1 MDAPTLKRAANA
13 VTMGIGGLLWLA
25 AILFMAQTAQ
35 NSEQFSR
42 LHPWILMINIAGL
55 AVLVGL
61 LATKLAQL
69 IRDWRGHV
77 IGSRLKA
84 RMVWIFGVLATLPI
98 LLVYF
103 FAVQFLNRGIDS
115 WFNVEIRRS
124 LDDALVLS
132 RSALEVRMREHLADS
147 ALAAEQLGMSG
158 DAMFGLLESLRRQVG
173 ALELTVATEAG
184 TIMAVSKGLSAD
196 IVPEDV
202 PGEVLLQL
210 RQGKPFVSLEPQQ
223 EGGYLIRTA
232 VSIGRSD
239 VGGRERLVLQGLYPV
254 AERLGALA
262 DTVQAAYQQ
271 FGEKDYLR
279 QPLKASFILTLT
291 VVLLL
296 SLLAAWYGAI
306 FTAQRL
312 VQPIQDLVQ
321 GTRAVAQGDLD
332 TKLPLTSHDEMGF
345 LVHSFNDMTKRLRR
359 AREDQRRAQQAAETE
374 RANLAVILA
383 RLSTGVISLEHDWRV
398 RTVNRAASMI
408 LGVDLETRVGT
419 TFDGSSA
426 EPQALLRQF
435 AEACR
440 QRSAGGADEWRE
452 QFTFHA
458 ATGRRILM
466 CACTP
471 LPAEGD
477 EPGGYVLVFDDITVM
492 LRAQRE
498 AAWGEVARRLAHE
511 IKNPLTPIR
520 LSAERMRHRLL
531 PTMSDPRDA
540 QMLERATETIIQQV
554 EAMKEMVNA
563 FSEYARA
570 PRLEMASVELNR
582 MVTEV
587 ADLYQAQGAMRG
599 LRLDVVLDP
608 SLGTVVADAGR
619 LRQLLNNLITN
630 AVEALEGQGQGQ
642 GQGQGTISVSTR
654 RALRGETEVAEIA
667 VEDDG
672 PGFQREMIG
681 QVFDPYVTTK
691 AKGTGLGLAIVRKI
705 VEEHG
710 GHIEAGNRATGGAR
724 VCVDL
729 PLADPATAN
738 GRPGTG
744 GTTAQST
751 TNNDTR
757 GRGTFEPRR
766 ERA

>member
-1 MDAPTLKRAANA
+1 MDAPTLKRAASA
-13 VTMGIGGLLWLA
+13 VAMGVSGLLWLA

-35 NSEQFSR
+35 HSEQFSR
-42 LHPWILMINIAGL
+42 LHPWILAINVAGL

-103 FAVQFLNRGIDS
+103 FAVQFLNKGIDS

-147 ALAAEQLGMSG
+147 QRVAEQIAERGESSPSE
-158 DAMFGLLESLRRQVG
+158 LESFRRQVG
-173 ALELTVATEAG
+173 ALELTIATATG
-184 TIMAVSKGLSAD
+184 SIIAVGKGFSSD

-202 PGEVLLQL
+202 PDEVLLQL
-210 RQGKPFVSLEPQQ
+210 RQGQPFVSLEPQQ
-223 EGGYLIRTA
+223 DGGYLIRTA
-232 VSIGRSD
+232 VPIG
-239 VGGRERLVLQGLYPV
+239 VGPAGANRLVLQGIYPV

-262 DTVQAAYQQ
+262 DTVQSAYQQ

-279 QPLKASFILTLT
+279 KPLKASFILTLT

-296 SLLAAWYGAI
+296 SLLGAWYGAI

-345 LVHSFNDMTKRLRR
+345 LVHSFNDMITRLRR
-359 AREDQRRAQQAAETE
+359 AREDSSLAQQAVETE

-383 RLSTGVISLEHDWRV
+383 RLSTGVISLERDWSV
-398 RTVNRAASMI
+398 RTVNRAAGTI
-408 LGVDLETRVGT
+408 LGTDLEPHVGAQ
-419 TFDGSSA
+419 FDAIDQG
-426 EPQALLRQF
+426 EETMVRQF
-435 AEACR
+435 VDACR
-440 QRSAGGADEWRE
+440 ERFARGASEWRE
-452 QFTFHA
+452 QFAFHVG
-458 ATGRRILM
+458 TNRRILM

-471 LPAEGD
+471 IPGEGD
-477 EPGGYVLVFDDITVM
+477 EPGGYVLVFDDITAM
-492 LRAQRE
+492 LQAQRE

-520 LSAERMRHRLL
+520 LSAERLRLRL
-531 PTMSDPRDA
+531 MPALADAKDA
-540 QMLERATETIIQQV
+540 QTLERATETIVQQV

-570 PRLEMASVELNR
+570 PRLEMATVDLNK

-587 ADLYQAQGAMRG
+587 VDLYRAQGAIRG
-599 LRLDVVLDP
+599 VRFAVELDP
-608 SLGTVVADAGR
+608 SLDAVVADPGR
-619 LRQLLNNLITN
+619 LRQLLNNLLTN
-630 AVEALEGQGQGQ
+630 AVEALEGQGKGS
-642 GQGQGTISVSTR
+642 ISVATR
-654 RALRGETEVAEIA
+654 CTARGGAEVVEIC

-681 QVFDPYVTTK
+681 QVFEPYVTTK
-691 AKGTGLGLAIVRKI
+691 VKGTGLGLAIVRKI

-710 GHIEAGNRATGGAR
+710 GHIEAENKASGGAR
-724 VCVDL
+724 IRIDL
-729 PLADPATAN
+729 PLREAGTDSAT
-738 GRPGTG
+738 GR
-744 GTTAQST
+744 A
-751 TNNDTR
+751 
-757 GRGTFEPRR
+757 TFEPRR

>member
-1 MDAPTLKRAANA
+1 MDAAALKRAASA
-13 VTMGIGGLLWLA
+13 VTMGLGGLLWLA
-25 AILFMAQTAQ
+25 AILLMAQTAQ

-42 LHPWILMINIAGL
+42 LHPWILAINIAGL
-55 AVLVGL
+55 VVLLGL
-61 LATKLAQL
+61 LAVKLTQL

-84 RMVWIFGVLATLPI
+84 RMVWIFGGLATLPI

-115 WFNVEIRRS
+115 WFNVEIRKS

-132 RSALEVRMREHLADS
+132 RSALEVRMREHMADTQ
-147 ALAAEQLGMSG
+147 LIAAEIGVAGASMP
-158 DAMFGLLESLRRQVG
+158 GLLESMRRQVG
-173 ALELTVATEAG
+173 AIELTVATESG
-184 TIMAVSKGLSAD
+184 TVIAVSKGLSSD
-196 IVPEDV
+196 IVPESV
-202 PGEVLLQL
+202 PDEVLLQV
-210 RQGKPFVSLEPQQ
+210 RQGQPFVSLEPQQ

-232 VSIGRSD
+232 VPM
-239 VGGRERLVLQGLYPV
+239 GGALLPGQERLVMQAMYPV

-279 QPLKASFILTLT
+279 RPLKASFILTLT

-296 SLLAAWYGAI
+296 SLLATWYGAI

-345 LVHSFNDMTKRLRR
+345 LVHSFNDMTRRLRT
-359 AREDQRRAQQAAETE
+359 AREEQRRAQLAAESE

-383 RLSTGVISLEHDWRV
+383 RLSTGVISLESDWRV
-398 RTVNRAASMI
+398 RTVNRAASTI
-408 LGVDLETRVGT
+408 LGVALETHVGSALGT
-419 TFDGSSA
+419 GDGD
-426 EPQALLRQF
+426 PQSLASQF
-435 AEACR
+435 VQACQ
-440 QRSAGGADEWRE
+440 QRFAAGTAEWRE
-452 QFTFHA
+452 QFTFQTGA
-458 ATGRRILM
+458 GRRILM

-471 LPAEGD
+471 LPADGET
-477 EPGGYVLVFDDITVM
+477 PGGYVLVFDDITVM
-492 LRAQRE
+492 LQAQRE

-520 LSAERMRHRLL
+520 LSAERMRHKLIPAL
-531 PTMSDPRDA
+531 TDPKDA
-540 QMLERATETIIQQV
+540 QILERATETIVQQV

-570 PRLEMASVELNR
+570 PRLEMAQVALNR
-582 MVTEV
+582 MVIEV
-587 ADLYQAQGAMRG
+587 SDLYRAQGAIGGVRFKV
-599 LRLDVVLDP
+599 DLDP
-608 SLGTVVADAGR
+608 GLESVVADPGR
-619 LRQLLNNLITN
+619 LRQLLNNLLTN
-630 AVEALEGQGQGQ
+630 AVEALEGQPDGS
-642 GQGQGTISVSTR
+642 IVVSTR
-654 RALRGETEVAEIA
+654 RATRGDKEVARIT
-667 VEDDG
+667 VDDNG
-672 PGFQREMIG
+672 PGFQRDLIG

-691 AKGTGLGLAIVRKI
+691 TKGTGLGLAIVRKI

-710 GHIEAGNRATGGAR
+710 GQIEAANRAGGGAQVR
-724 VCVDL
+724 IDL
-729 PLADPATAN
+729 PLGETGAD
-738 GRPGTG
+738 
-744 GTTAQST
+744 S
-751 TNNDTR
+751 
-757 GRGTFEPRR
+757 GRGHGKLEPRR

>member
-1 MDAPTLKRAANA
+1 MDTPALKRAASA
-13 VTMGIGGLLWLA
+13 VVIGAGGLLWLA

-42 LHPWILMINIAGL
+42 LHPWILAINIAGL
-55 AVLVGL
+55 VLLLGL
-61 LATKLAQL
+61 LATKLTQL

-115 WFNVEIRRS
+115 WFNVEIRQS

-132 RSALEVRMREHLADS
+132 RSALEVRMREHLADTTLIAEEMGFAGA
-147 ALAAEQLGMSG
+147 ALP
-158 DAMFGLLESLRRQVG
+158 GLLESMRRQVG
-173 ALELTVATEAG
+173 AVELTVATDSG
-184 TIMAVSKGLSAD
+184 RVISVSKGLSSEV
-196 IVPEDV
+196 VPEAV
-202 PGEVLLQL
+202 PDEVLLQV
-210 RQGKPFVSLEPQQ
+210 RQGQPFVSLEPQQ
-223 EGGYLIRTA
+223 AGGYLIRTA
-232 VSIGRSD
+232 VPIPGTPVPGEDSLILQSI
-239 VGGRERLVLQGLYPV
+239 YPV

-279 QPLKASFILTLT
+279 RPLKASFILTLT

-332 TKLPLTSHDEMGF
+332 TRLPLTSHDEMGF
-345 LVHSFNDMTKRLRR
+345 LVHSFNDMIKRLRR
-359 AREDQRRAQQAAETE
+359 AREDQRLAQQAAETE

-383 RLSTGVISLEHDWRV
+383 RLSTGVISLEQDWRV
-398 RTVNRAASMI
+398 RTANRAAGMI
-408 LGVDLETRVGT
+408 LGEDIESRVGT
-419 TFDGSSA
+419 ALASVGQ
-426 EPQALLRQF
+426 EPQSLARQF
-435 AEACR
+435 AEACQ
-440 QRSAGGADEWRE
+440 QRFADGAAEWRE
-452 QFTFHA
+452 QFTFQA
-458 ATGRRILM
+458 GAGRRILM

-471 LPAEGD
+471 LPGEG
-477 EPGGYVLVFDDITVM
+477 EAPGGYVLVFDDITVM
-492 LRAQRE
+492 LQAQRE

-520 LSAERMRHRLL
+520 LSAERMRHKLL
-531 PTMSDPRDA
+531 PAMTDPKDA
-540 QMLERATETIIQQV
+540 QMLERGTETIVQQV
-554 EAMKEMVNA
+554 ETMKEMVNA

-570 PRLEMASVELNR
+570 PRLEMTRVELNR
-582 MVTEV
+582 LVTEV
-587 ADLYQAQGAMRG
+587 SDLYRAQGAVRG
-599 LRLDVVLDP
+599 VRLKVELDP
-608 SLGTVVADAGR
+608 ALDTVVADAGR
-619 LRQLLNNLITN
+619 LRQLLNNLLTN
-630 AVEALEGQGQGQ
+630 AVEALEGQQDGS
-642 GQGQGTISVSTR
+642 ISVTTR
-654 RALRGETEVAEIA
+654 RELRGETAVARLTIA
-667 VEDDG
+667 DNG
-672 PGFQREMIG
+672 PGFQRELIG

-691 AKGTGLGLAIVRKI
+691 VKGTGLGLAIVRKI

-710 GHIEAGNRATGGAR
+710 GQIEADNRAEGGAQVR
-724 VCVDL
+724 IDL
-729 PLADPATAN
+729 RLDDIVAGQDATA
-738 GRPGTG
+738 R
-744 GTTAQST
+744 
-751 TNNDTR
+751 TR
-757 GRGTFEPRR
+757 TEQRR

>member
-1 MDAPTLKRAANA
+1 MDTPTLKRAANA
-13 VTMGIGGLLWLA
+13 AVMGVGGLLWLA

-55 AVLVGL
+55 VVLVGL
-61 LATKLAQL
+61 LAVKLTQL

-132 RSALEVRMREHLADS
+132 RSALEVRMREHLQATEVMADEIVENGGPS
-147 ALAAEQLGMSG
+147 PDQ
-158 DAMFGLLESLRRQVG
+158 LESLRRQVG
-173 ALELTVATEAG
+173 AFELTVSTESG
-184 TIMAVSKGLSAD
+184 SIISVSKGLSSEV
-196 IVPEDV
+196 VPDEV
-202 PGEVLLQL
+202 PDEVLLQV
-210 RQGKPFVSLEPQQ
+210 RQGRPFVSLEPQSS
-223 EGGYLIRTA
+223 GGYLIRTG
-232 VSIGRSD
+232 VSLGPAMPGQD
-239 VGGRERLVLQGLYPV
+239 RLVLQAVYPV
-254 AERLGALA
+254 AERLSALA

-279 QPLKASFILTLT
+279 KPLKASFILTLT

-312 VQPIQDLVQ
+312 VQPIQDLVK

-332 TKLPLTSHDEMGF
+332 TRLPLTSHDEMGF
-345 LVHSFNDMTKRLRR
+345 LVHSFNDMTKRLRK
-359 AREDQRRAQQAAETE
+359 AREDQRVAQADAENE
-374 RANLAVILA
+374 RAKLAIVLA
-383 RLSTGVISLEHDWRV
+383 RLSTGVVSLEADQRV
-398 RTVNRAASMI
+398 RTANRAAGMI
-408 LGVDLETRVGT
+408 LGEDLESRVGAG
-419 TFDGSSA
+419 FAELGVQSSLA
-426 EPQALLRQF
+426 RQF
-435 AEACR
+435 SEACR
-440 QRSAGGADEWRE
+440 SHLDAGEAEWRE
-452 QFTFHA
+452 QMVLQA
-458 ATGRRILM
+458 PTGRRILM
-466 CACTP
+466 VACTP
-471 LPAEGD
+471 LPGEGD
-477 EPGGYVLVFDDITVM
+477 APGGQVLVFDDITVM
-492 LRAQRE
+492 LQAQRE

-520 LSAERMRHRLL
+520 LSAERMRHKLL
-531 PTMSDPRDA
+531 PSIKDEKDA
-540 QMLERATETIIQQV
+540 QMLERATETIVQQV

-570 PRLEMASVELNR
+570 PRLEMAPVELNHLVQE
-582 MVTEV
+582 VT
-587 ADLYQAQGAMRG
+587 DLYRAQDPERRV
-599 LRLDVVLDP
+599 RLQLELDP
-608 SLGTVVADAGR
+608 ALGRVAADPGR
-619 LRQLLNNLITN
+619 LRQLLHNLLTN
-630 AVEALEGQGQGQ
+630 AVEALEGQSGGE
-642 GQGQGTISVSTR
+642 VVVATR
-654 RALRGETEVAEIA
+654 LVERSGDAAAELTVA
-667 VEDDG
+667 DNG
-672 PGFQREMIG
+672 PGFQRELVG

-710 GHIEAGNRATGGAR
+710 GSIEADNRAEGGAR
-724 VCVDL
+724 IRIVL
-729 PLADPATAN
+729 PMNDRKAASARADV
-738 GRPGTG
+738 RK
-744 GTTAQST
+744 
-751 TNNDTR
+751 
-757 GRGTFEPRR
+757 FEPRR

>member
-1 MDAPTLKRAANA
+1 MDAQALKRAAS
-13 VTMGIGGLLWLA
+13 VLTVGIGGLLWLA

-35 NSEQFSR
+35 HSEQFSR
-42 LHPWILMINIAGL
+42 LHPWILMVNVAGL
-55 AVLVGL
+55 ALLVGL
-61 LATKLAQL
+61 LATQLAQL
-69 IRDWRGHV
+69 IRDWRGQV

-132 RSALEVRMREHLADS
+132 RSALEMRMREHLAGS
-147 ALAAEQLGMSG
+147 VFAAEQLVAAG
-158 DAMFGLLESLRRQVG
+158 DAGPALLETLRRQLG
-173 ALELTVATEAG
+173 ALEMTLATESGALV
-184 TIMAVSKGLSAD
+184 AVSKGFSPDFLPD
-196 IVPEDV
+196 DV
-202 PGEVLLQL
+202 PGEALMQV
-210 RQGKPFVSLEPQQ
+210 RQGRPFVSLEPQS

-232 VSIGRSD
+232 VPVRTTSAT
-239 VGGRERLVLQGLYPV
+239 RERYVLQGIFPV

-279 QPLKASFILTLT
+279 KPLKASFILTLT

-306 FTAQRL
+306 FMAQRL

-332 TKLPLTSHDEMGF
+332 TRLPLTSHDEMGF
-345 LVHSFNDMTKRLRR
+345 LVHSFNDMTKRLRV

-383 RLSTGVISLEHDWRV
+383 RLSTGVVSLEPDWSV
-398 RTVNRAASMI
+398 RTANRAASTI
-408 LGVDLETRVGT
+408 LGEDLEPRVGAK
-419 TFDGSSA
+419 FDAIGGDEQSLA
-426 EPQALLRQF
+426 RQF
-435 AEACR
+435 AAACR
-440 QRSAGGADEWRE
+440 QRLDAGAAEWRE
-452 QFTFHA
+452 QFAFQSSG
-458 ATGRRILM
+458 GRRIVM

-471 LPAEGD
+471 LPGDGD
-477 EPGGYVLVFDDITVM
+477 EPGGYVLVFDDITAM

-520 LSAERMRHRLL
+520 LSAERLRHRLL
-531 PTMSDPRDA
+531 PGMTDARDA
-540 QMLERATETIIQQV
+540 QMLERSTETIVQQV
-554 EAMKEMVNA
+554 EAMKKMVNA

-570 PRLEMASVELNR
+570 PRLEISQLVLNR
-582 MVTEV
+582 LVTEV
-587 ADLYQAQGAMRG
+587 ADLYRAQGASRG
-599 LRLDVVLDP
+599 VRLGVELDP
-608 SLGTVVADAGR
+608 ALDTVVADPGR
-619 LRQLLNNLITN
+619 LRQLLNNLLTN
-630 AVEALEGQGQGQ
+630 AVEALEGQPEGS
-642 GQGQGTISVSTR
+642 IRVVTR
-654 RALRGETEVAEIA
+654 RATRGGAEVAEIT

-672 PGFQREMIG
+672 PGFQQDMIG

-710 GHIEAGNRATGGAR
+710 GHIEAENRASGGAR
-724 VCVDL
+724 VRVDL
-729 PLADPATAN
+729 PLGDAVAD
-738 GRPGTG
+738 G
-744 GTTAQST
+744 GHS
-751 TNNDTR
+751 R
-757 GRGTFEPRR
+757 GAFEARR